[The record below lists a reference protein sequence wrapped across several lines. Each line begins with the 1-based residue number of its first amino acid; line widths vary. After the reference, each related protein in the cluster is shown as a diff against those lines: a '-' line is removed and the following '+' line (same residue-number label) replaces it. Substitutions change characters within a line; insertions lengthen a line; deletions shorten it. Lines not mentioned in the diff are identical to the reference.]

1 MKTFARLA
9 LAAGLAVSTAAVA
22 DTVTIQFDN
31 PVFNYGSDG
40 VTLSTD
46 SGVTNRNVNAGQ
58 FEATVL
64 SHTGS
69 ITDANFVN
77 NVNDLYLYCYD
88 LSQFI
93 SNGETITYN
102 INYTGAQAR
111 TLDFLGAVNYVL
123 NGNSNTWSDP
133 FAWLHPGNTDVGVAI
148 QAGIW
153 ESLYDTT
160 ANFDLATGTFRLSGM
175 APGAASEYTLFQ
187 TAVQNGAVNDVAQS
201 QTMLLA
207 SDSKQ
212 DQLTGH
218 LPERSVRFD
227 LPEPGSLALVAA
239 GLLAAGFARRR
250 RS

>member
-9 LAAGLAVSTAAVA
+9 LVAGIAVSTAAVA
-22 DTVTIQFDN
+22 DTVTIQYDN
-31 PVFNYGSDG
+31 PVFNFGSDP

-46 SGVTNRNVNAGQ
+46 GGVTPRNVSAGE

-69 ITDANFVN
+69 ITNANFVDSTS
-77 NVNDLYLYCYD
+77 DLYLYCYD
-88 LSQFI
+88 LAQYI
-93 SNGETITYN
+93 SNSETITYT
-102 INYTGAQAR
+102 INYAGVQSR

-123 NGNSNTWSDP
+123 NGNSNTWTDP
-133 FAWLHPGNTDVGVAI
+133 FAWMHPGNTDVGVAI

-153 ESLYDTT
+153 ESLYDST
-160 ANFDLATGTFRLSGM
+160 ADFSLTGGTFRLSGM
-175 APGAASEYTLFQ
+175 NATTFNEYALFQ
-187 TAVQNGAVNDVAQS
+187 AAVQNGGVNDVAQS
-201 QTMLLA
+201 ATMLLA

-212 DQLTGH
+212 DQITGH
-218 LPERSVRFD
+218 RGSRFD
-227 LPEPGSLALVAA
+227 LPEPGSIALVAV